1 LKRSSLEEMWNPI
14 VPIVPNPDFASRA
27 SAKDSMAGSFD
38 VHTDGKLRLVG
49 KAGWQN
55 GFRSHFY
62 IDPASK
68 SAYIVVYNT
77 DAQDAS
83 QNTRDFDFQL
93 RDYLIDHFF
102 SAEK

>member
-1 LKRSSLEEMWNPI
+1 MEADRKPI
-14 VPIVPNPDFASRA
+14 VPDADFPSRA
-27 SAKDSMAGSFD
+27 GAHDSMAGSFD

-62 IDPASK
+62 LDPASK

-77 DAQDAS
+77 DAQEAPQD
-83 QNTRDFDFQL
+83 TRDFNFQL
-93 RDYLIDHFF
+93 RDYLIDHYF
-102 SAEK
+102 SVEK

>member
-1 LKRSSLEEMWNPI
+1 PI
-14 VPIVPNPDFASRA
+14 VPVVPDADFPSRPGA
-27 SAKDSMAGSFD
+27 HDSVAGSFL

-62 IDPASK
+62 LDPASK

-77 DAQDAS
+77 DAENS
-83 QNTRDFDFQL
+83 TQNARDFDFQL